1 MKASYINKG
10 VIYYKKGKFYD
21 RNMKKDLFYFD
32 IHCPFSIFLSRE
44 KGHFSRLSWKPLNYC
59 RQGRCFSCIQKAPRI
74 WTKWPN
80 VSNYKKRDRFLP
92 SVSWLPRISYKA
104 SIFTLYVACFTNKDI
119 MFSLIITVTVLL
131 IPTLTQGKITDVQCT
146 FLIFRGQVCLFS
158 ISIPHKYFTLGQCH
172 EI

>member
-1 MKASYINKG
+1 MTGIWKKIFFVSTYI
-10 VIYYKKGKFYD
+10 V
-21 RNMKKDLFYFD
+21 L
-32 IHCPFSIFLSRE
+32 FSIFLSRE

-80 VSNYKKRDRFLP
+80 VSNYKKRNRFLP

-158 ISIPHKYFTLGQCH
+158 ISTPHKYFTLGQCH